1 MQSMDLNGVEKL
13 VEAPGLSVG
22 FPFSSTT
29 GTASTASVLID
40 LEPGGEVPTH
50 VDSAEE
56 ILLVLEGEIEA
67 FCGDES
73 GRFGKD
79 ELAIVPAMVPHSLRN
94 VGDGPARVFGF
105 FSSSTVVSTFDDPL
119 PNGERVNVIGQPT
132 TLSV

>member
-1 MQSMDLNGVEKL
+1 MQTLDINQTEKV
-13 VEAPGLSVG
+13 VEASGLSVG
-22 FPFSSTT
+22 FPFHSAT

-67 FCGDES
+67 FGGDES
-73 GRFGKD
+73 ARLGKD
-79 ELAIVPAMVPHSLRN
+79 ELAVVPALVPHSLRN

-119 PNGERVNVIGQPT
+119 PNGERVNVIGRPI
-132 TLSV
+132 TLPV